1 MVGVFASA
9 TVAVLM
15 GAGGYSERGAP
26 LPALMGQEPER
37 PALHDHVV
45 QALAS
50 TKDEAQRLA
59 LAEHLFFARAELRA
73 RPSTPELRALISE
86 LFDLEEVV
94 RLAGYSKA
102 GWTMRQP
109 GFEGLHSLQTG
120 DVILVRGAPRA
131 PVLAE
136 VTEVSAGA
144 ARSPYSHTIVAAR
157 DPQTGAV
164 RLLESQEPHGFREGP
179 APESLWS
186 EYARVVVLRLK
197 DPSARREAA
206 EHLMMTE
213 LPELRRQG
221 HIPYNSW
228 LDDEDPHRLNC
239 GQLARRLL
247 GPDYPAERTQLDEG
261 MANYA
266 RRAGMRSTTM
276 VLPGDFER
284 DGRFEIVA
292 QGSNPE
298 LLRAVR
304 LREAAT
310 AAVFRRQSAK
320 LPVLEPSPV
329 ALRLEAVTR
338 WLQSLGVVAE
348 LNDRVVGAAID
359 LRRVTHTATKAL
371 LPLLEER
378 EGVWGRPPT
387 ALEMARHLDDGKG
400 R

>member
-1 MVGVFASA
+1 VVSAAAS
-9 TVAVLM
+9 VLIG
-15 GAGGYSERGAP
+15 GAGYSERGAP
-26 LPALMGQEPER
+26 LPAMIGQEVTR
-37 PALHDHVV
+37 STLHDQVV
-45 QALAS
+45 QALGSAV
-50 TKDEAQRLA
+50 DPEQRIR

-73 RPSTPELRALISE
+73 RPPSPELRALVRE

-94 RLAGYSKA
+94 RLAGPAQS

-109 GFEGLHSLQTG
+109 GFEGVHSLQTG
-120 DVILVRGAPRA
+120 DVILVRGAPTT

-144 ARSPYSHTIVAAR
+144 AQSPYSHTIVAAR
-157 DPQTGAV
+157 DPKTGAV
-164 RLLESQEPHGFREGP
+164 NLIESQEPHGFREGP
-179 APESLWS
+179 AQEALLS
-186 EYARVVVLRLK
+186 EYARVVVLRLRE
-197 DPSARREAA
+197 PAARQEAGQR
-206 EHLMMTE
+206 LTKE

-221 HIPYNSW
+221 HVPYNSW
-228 LDDEDPHRLNC
+228 LDDDDPHRLNC

-247 GPDYPAERTQLDEG
+247 GPQYPAERTTLDDG

-266 RRAGMRSTTM
+266 RRAGMKATTM

-292 QGSNPE
+292 EGSNPT
-298 LLRAVR
+298 LLREVR

-310 AAVFRRQSAK
+310 LAVFRRQSAG

-329 ALRLEAVTR
+329 ALRLEAATR
-338 WLQSLGVVAE
+338 WLLSLGVVAE

-359 LRRVTHTATKAL
+359 LRRVTHTAVAAL
-371 LPLLEER
+371 GLLR
-378 EGVWGRPPT
+378 AAHADTQGGRPPT
-387 ALEMARHLDDGKG
+387 AREMARHLDDGQS